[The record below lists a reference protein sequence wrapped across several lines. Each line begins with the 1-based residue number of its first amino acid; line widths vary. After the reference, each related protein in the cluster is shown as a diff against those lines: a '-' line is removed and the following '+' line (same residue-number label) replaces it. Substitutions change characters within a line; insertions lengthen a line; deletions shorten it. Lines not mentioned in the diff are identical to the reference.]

1 MLKFYGRRIPKQ
13 FNSSKL
19 KLLKKSDFFFD
30 ENKINT
36 LKKKIDIKRDVNL
49 EIGFGDGKNIL
60 HQSQKYQDELFLGCD
75 PYLKGS
81 VTIEKK
87 IRDLNIK
94 NVFLTPIDFLSLFN
108 HINHICFKTIV
119 ILFPDPWP
127 KLKHQKRRLIN
138 KDFIKKLKIIS
149 NNKTKIIIS
158 TDDYDYLNQIL
169 YNFFSTKIFKLSTF
183 FLTQNLVSTFDI
195 PLTKYFEKAKI
206 NKIKPF
212 FLLYQKN

>member
-1 MLKFYGRRIPKQ
+1 MLKFYGRRLPRQ
-13 FNSSKL
+13 FNSTKL
-19 KLLKKSDFFFD
+19 NLLKKSDFFLD
-30 ENKINT
+30 ESKINT
-36 LKKKIDIKRDVNL
+36 LKKKIDTNRAVNL
-49 EIGFGDGKNIL
+49 EIGFGDGRNLL

-81 VTIEKK
+81 IHIEKR

-94 NVFLTPIDFLSLFN
+94 NLFLTPIDFLSLFN
-108 HINHICFKTIV
+108 HINHIRFKTIIV
-119 ILFPDPWP
+119 LFPDPWP
-127 KLKHQKRRLIN
+127 KLKHKKRRLIN
-138 KDFIKKLKIIS
+138 EDFIKKLKVIS
-149 NNKTKIIIS
+149 NNKTKILIS

-169 YNFFSTKIFKLSTF
+169 YNFFSTKTFKLSTI

-195 PLTKYFEKAKI
+195 PLTKYFEKAKT